1 MLALAAPV
9 ASAFPSYPYYDLDP
23 NSQPSPSPPL
33 HSFYPSLDSNM
44 SASPSDA
51 QPLPDSPPRQSDD
64 HAAAVK
70 LPSIFESRR
79 QSYPGGGSPLSTY
92 QFPPSHH
99 QQHQQQHS
107 YETSSVPSYVPQL
120 STDYQFPRGGH
131 QEYNDYAR
139 TNSSQPLATLPYT
152 LTQQQPVAMY
162 GTRIASHSQPER
174 RASYAQSATADTIKD
189 EQWATMASTSNPSP
203 SPNPSPVAPAS
214 SLVDRPQKKRGKLP
228 KPTTD
233 FLKDWLHRHADHPY
247 PSEEEK
253 KQLCAAT
260 GLSMSQVSNWMIN
273 ARRRI
278 LAPVHRAQSN
288 PATTT
293 PLGGPPTTRAPP
305 PQPTGLSTTA
315 LLRRASMPTDG
326 LNLFHPMSLQSLP
339 SSHGA
344 STDPYYHPARGQ
356 LMYASRGSY
365 SGPSGPA
372 YTVSSSAASGGV
384 AGYSFPASHTTSYA
398 QASGM
403 PAPGGSS
410 AGYAPQY
417 AGPGQPGGGALGLHA
432 GHSGPALYA
441 QSQHHQY
448 AAAIP
453 RVSSADGHTSQTSPS
468 PGGYTPQ

>member
-1 MLALAAPV
+1 MLALATPV
-9 ASAFPSYPYYDLDP
+9 ASALPSFPSYPYYDLDP
-23 NSQPSPSPPL
+23 NSQLSSSPPP
-33 HSFYPSLDSNM
+33 SAFYPSLDSNM

-51 QPLPDSPPRQSDD
+51 QPLTDSPPRQTDD
-64 HAAAVK
+64 QHGVK
-70 LPSIFESRR
+70 LPSIFENRR
-79 QSYPGGGSPLSTY
+79 SSYPGGGGSSSLSAY
-92 QFPPSHH
+92 QFP
-99 QQHQQQHS
+99 QQHQQQQTYEAPLSSNAAS
-107 YETSSVPSYVPQL
+107 YAA
-120 STDYQFPRGGH
+120 DYQFPRPASGQH
-131 QEYNDYAR
+131 QDYSDYAR
-139 TNSSQPLATLPYT
+139 TNSSQPLATLPYQ
-152 LTQQQPVAMY
+152 LSHQQPPVAMY

-189 EQWATMASTSNPSP
+189 EWGSMPSGSNPSP

-293 PLGGPPTTRAPP
+293 PLGGPPITRAPP
-305 PQPTGLSTTA
+305 PQPSGLSTTA

-344 STDPYYHPARGQ
+344 STDPYYHPGRGP

-372 YTVSSSAASGGV
+372 YTVSSSGGV
-384 AGYSFPASHTTSYA
+384 AGYSFPSSHSQSYS

-410 AGYAPQY
+410 GGYAPQY
-417 AGPGQPGGGALGLHA
+417 TGPGQPGGGALGLHA
-432 GHSGPALYA
+432 GHGGAALYA
-441 QSQHHQY
+441 QNQHQY
-448 AAAIP
+448 AASIP
-453 RVSSADGHTSQTSPS
+453 RGGSADGNTAQTSPS